1 MYSRWMGP
9 EWFVW
14 FERKKR
20 DKNDNNTVID
30 MRATMGFSRIP
41 VFCPYVTNYL
51 IRRIVVLEPR
61 RADY

>member
-1 MYSRWMGP
+1 MYSRWMG
-9 EWFVW
+9 
-14 FERKKR
+14 RNGSSGLKGKKEI
-20 DKNDNNTVID
+20 KNDNNTVID

>member
-41 VFCPYVTNYL
+41 VFCPYVT
-51 IRRIVVLEPR
+51 I
-61 RADY
+61 